1 MKILLLIFSLMISAV
16 SASPSASDSLCTI
29 CISTSDDDVAA
40 FRTIGKIF
48 NSSGFDLEDSEEA
61 LMIVTTEIM
70 KKSWGIINPVK
81 LALRLKAEISMTDS
95 LTFIRLSGRYLEPVN
110 QKAETE
116 EYFEKYSDSIAS
128 AYPAASAG
136 GAAWNYMMQIA
147 GKYKN
152 GKIRF
157 EK

>member
-1 MKILLLIFSLMISAV
+1 MKNLLLSFFLLTSAV
-16 SASPSASDSLCTI
+16 SASPSVSDTLCTI
-29 CISTSDDDVAA
+29 CISTNDDDVAA
-40 FRTIGKIF
+40 FRTIGKIL

-61 LMIVTTEIM
+61 LMVVTTEIM
-70 KKSWGIINPVK
+70 KRGWGLINPIK

-110 QKAETE
+110 QKAEEE
-116 EYFEKYSDSIAS
+116 EYFERYSDTIAN

-136 GAAWNYMMQIA
+136 EAAWNYMMQIA